1 MKLDPLDI
9 LILKEL
15 SADGRASF
23 REIAQRTSIS
33 TPTVS
38 SRHERMHHAGLIR
51 KFAPIFNLE
60 AVDNAGILAL
70 ITMSAPLSRTEEI
83 ASELSKLDQVYE
95 VTVTTG
101 RDNIVAKLR
110 LENAQGLQKFLTGP
124 VLKKLDVKVTGSQI
138 ITSTVKDEYPLPF
151 AEGFQLNLRCDLCK
165 GEITNP
171 KPYTIKVASTRYYFC
186 CKTCKSEYLQKH
198 GRAIQKLNAV

>member
-23 REIAQRTSIS
+23 RDIAQQTSLS

-38 SRHERMHHAGLIR
+38 SRYERMQRAGLIR

-70 ITMSAPLSRTEEI
+70 VTLSAPLSTTDQI
-83 ASELSKLDQVYE
+83 ASDLGKLDQVFE
-95 VTVTTG
+95 VIVTTG
-101 RDNIVAKLR
+101 RDNIVLKLR
-110 LENAQGLQKFLTGP
+110 LENVQSLQKFLSSP
-124 VLKKLDVKVTGSQI
+124 SLKKRDVKVSGSQI

-151 AEGFQLNLRCDLCK
+151 SEGFHLNLRCDLCK

-198 GRAIQKLNAV
+198 GRAIQKLNAL

>member
-15 SADGRASF
+15 AIDGRASF
-23 REIAQRTSIS
+23 REIAKRSSLS

-38 SRHERMHHAGLIR
+38 SRYERMQRAGLIR

-60 AVDNAGILAL
+60 VADNAGILAMV
-70 ITMSAPLSRTEEI
+70 TMSAPLSKTDLI
-83 ASELSKLDQVYE
+83 AADLGKLAQIYE
-95 VTVTTG
+95 VIVTTG
-101 RDNIVAKLR
+101 RENIIVKLR
-110 LENAQGLQKFLTGP
+110 LENTQALQKFLTSAT
-124 VLKKLDVKVTGSQI
+124 LKQMDVRITGSQI

-151 AEGFQLNLRCDLCK
+151 AEGFRLNLRCDLCK

-186 CKTCKSEYLQKH
+186 CKTCKRNYLEKH
-198 GRAIQKLNAV
+198 GQAIQKLNAL